1 MDLPLNADGNGIRD
15 AYVLKNWWKR
25 SKMESFIKITKV
37 ENGVTWSNFWTFIWI
52 LWIDR
57 IEVEGEVGGEGVGE
71 GEGEGEVDVHCRGC
85 RIVLR
90 GCRTVH
96 KSGWIH

>member
-1 MDLPLNADGNGIRD
+1 MNIYYN
-15 AYVLKNWWKR
+15 
-25 SKMESFIKITKV
+25 
-37 ENGVTWSNFWTFIWI
+37 

-57 IEVEGEVGGEGVGE
+57 IEVEGVVGGEGVGE

-90 GCRTVH
+90 GCR
-96 KSGWIH
+96 

>member
-1 MDLPLNADGNGIRD
+1 MNIYLQL
-15 AYVLKNWWKR
+15 
-25 SKMESFIKITKV
+25 M
-37 ENGVTWSNFWTFIWI
+37 
-52 LWIDR
+52 DR
-57 IEVEGEVGGEGVGE
+57 IEVEGEVGGEGVEE

-96 KSGWIH
+96 KLLVSRSGNNGTQTALIRCFKVFSSRVGLQMDSTG